1 MLAQLPRPSA
11 SAGAASGPAVI
22 CGRDAS
28 RHTQLKLARASVSM
42 PPDEAE
48 MEGMWVRQWDAAA
61 GGAGAD
67 WATCLHL
74 LESAAAA
81 ANVAR
86 GGAASVVASLT
97 RVWGGC
103 LFVPGGD
110 LNEIKKSKKRFCLIW
125 PPTGNS
131 NTTTNQKHV
140 HATQEVN
147 VRRFDW

>member
-1 MLAQLPRPSA
+1 MSAQLPRPSA

-28 RHTQLKLARASVSM
+28 RHTQLESARAYASM

-48 MEGMWVRQWDAAA
+48 MEGVWVRWWDTAA
-61 GGAGAD
+61 GGAGAN

-86 GGAASVVASLT
+86 DGAASAVASLT

-110 LNEIKKSKKRFCLIW
+110 LNEIKKSKKTCL
-125 PPTGNS
+125 PYM
-131 NTTTNQKHV
+131 
-140 HATQEVN
+140 AAD
-147 VRRFDW
+147 R